1 MKLILFFFLVCAIV
15 VFFVFR
21 TKNVKLTPEQ
31 LEEYELRRRRKKRG
45 CLFVLLVFFFLY
57 VVFAIFDAAKFKMKG
72 YRDTW
77 VNIGKHVTEV
87 VNPHYALSPDRKEL
101 VVTYELET
109 KYSFPSWYNPGRAA
123 RRTAETRIPLDPPA
137 DGLKKCFVEVVV
149 DPDARPSRTLLTH
162 YENGREVYMPSF
174 TNNLESLPDDPGE
187 LNPPDPLHVR
197 RDGMNRRLTLRQED
211 LPILSENLM
220 FAAGPFLIPYGRDG
234 ERYVMISA
242 ENVLSQIYACPPFIQ
257 FIQKEHPEV
266 NTEIWDRNFSV
277 YCGKLLLVP
286 FGFLYDMLTFPF
298 LCLLG
303 LMLGG
308 G

>member
-1 MKLILFFFLVCAIV
+1 MKLILFFFTICAIV

-21 TKNVKLTPEQ
+21 TKNVKMTPEQ

-45 CLFVLLVFFFLY
+45 CLIVLLVFLFFY
-57 VVFAIFDAAKFKMKG
+57 VVFAIFDAAVFKMKG

-109 KYSFPSWYNPGRAA
+109 KYSVPSWYNPGRAA

-137 DGLKKCFVEVVV
+137 DGLKKLFVEVVV
-149 DPDARPSRTLLTH
+149 DPDARPSSSVWTH
-162 YENGREVYMPSF
+162 SENGREVYMPSF
-174 TNNLESLPDDPGE
+174 TNNLESLPDDPGS
-187 LNPPDPLHVR
+187 PPDPLHVR
-197 RDGMNRRLTLRQED
+197 RDGLNWRLTLRQED

-220 FAAGPFLIPYGRDG
+220 FVAGSFLIPYGRDG

-242 ENVLSQIYACPPFIQ
+242 DRDMFPPFIQ

-266 NTEIWDRNFSV
+266 NTESWDRGFPV
-277 YCGKLLLVP
+277 YCIKLLSVP
-286 FGFLYDMLTFPF
+286 WGFLYDMITFPF
-298 LCLLG
+298 LCAFGLL
-303 LMLGG
+303 LGG

>member
-1 MKLILFFFLVCAIV
+1 MKLILFFFTVCAIV

-21 TKNVKLTPEQ
+21 TKNVKMTPEQ

-45 CLFVLLVFFFLY
+45 CLFVLLVFLFFY
-57 VVFAIFDAAKFKMKG
+57 VVFAVFDAAKFKMKG

-109 KYSFPSWYNPGRAA
+109 KYSVPSWYNPGRAA
-123 RRTAETRIPLDPPA
+123 RRTAETRIPLDPPS

-149 DPDARPSRTLLTH
+149 DPGARPSSSLWTH
-162 YENGREVYMPSF
+162 NENGLAVCIPSF
-174 TNNLESLPDDPGE
+174 MDNLEPLPDNPGS
-187 LNPPDPLHVR
+187 PPDPLHVR
-197 RDGMNRRLTLRQED
+197 RDGLNWRLTLRQED
-211 LPILSENLM
+211 LPVLSESLM
-220 FAAGPFLIPYGRDG
+220 FAAGPFLMIPYGRDG
-234 ERYVMISA
+234 DRHVMISA
-242 ENVLSQIYACPPFIQ
+242 RMAFSQTYACPPFIQ
-257 FIQKEHPEV
+257 FIQNEHPEV
-266 NTEIWDRNFSV
+266 NTESWDRNFPV

-298 LCLLG
+298 LCAFGLL
-303 LMLGG
+303 LGG